1 MSAPC
6 PPNYPVEC
14 SKVPLH
20 HRQQETYCAQTKEQC
35 KTSHRANALSY
46 DSYRKKKKQVVAA
59 PNCTD
64 DFPIDCATVSGSNK
78 TQQSYCTQTVE
89 QCQQAHQTNALLH
102 NTPYRKKKRQPIQEE
117 ARDNN
122 EQFNDGLNEEDNEHE
137 EEAQNNEEDYG
148 GLNEEDNE
156 QEEKAQNNEEDYGEV
171 DDGLNE
177 EDNEQEEEAQNN
189 KEDYGEV
196 DDGLDNEQEEEAQNI
211 KEDYGEV
218 DDGLDNEQE
227 EEAQNNKEDY
237 GEVDDGLNEEDNE
250 QEEEAQNNKED
261 YGEVDDGLDN
271 EQEEEA
277 QNNEED
283 YGEVD
288 DGLNEFNEDDEQEEE
303 AQNNEGDYG
312 EVDDGLNEF
321 NEDDEEEAQNNEE
334 DYEEDNEQG
343 EQTQHNEAEDDEE
356 ENNSTDK
363 GWWSSST
370 VYHGDTPFAHYGEDL
385 PPSWKALAIA
395 SDLGLYQRYMKA
407 AFTGQASFDEY
418 STGFSPKAHDWSLDI
433 ENMMGA
439 VDRCSTIFDYDSANM
454 RPFGGKKPTVTQAI
468 VNRLAEFCAVTDA
481 RGFLAW
487 HSVGSGKTISSALI
501 LDAFYEKKND
511 VFFVTSTE
519 NLANVSEM
527 LSDLPLVSS
536 KVAFRD
542 LTDPN
547 TAERFAKVSAKL
559 QTRVPPF
566 D

>member
-1 MSAPC
+1 M
-6 PPNYPVEC
+6 
-14 SKVPLH
+14 
-20 HRQQETYCAQTKEQC
+20 
-35 KTSHRANALSY
+35 
-46 DSYRKKKKQVVAA
+46 
-59 PNCTD
+59 
-64 DFPIDCATVSGSNK
+64 
-78 TQQSYCTQTVE
+78 
-89 QCQQAHQTNALLH
+89 
-102 NTPYRKKKRQPIQEE
+102 EE
-117 ARDNN
+117 A
-122 EQFNDGLNEEDNEHE
+122 
-137 EEAQNNEEDYG
+137 
-148 GLNEEDNE
+148 
-156 QEEKAQNNEEDYGEV
+156 
-171 DDGLNE
+171 
-177 EDNEQEEEAQNN
+177 
-189 KEDYGEV
+189 
-196 DDGLDNEQEEEAQNI
+196 
-211 KEDYGEV
+211 

-407 AFTGQASFDEY
+407 ALTGQASFDEH

-468 VNRLAEFCAVTDA
+468 VNRLAEFLPTASLRGTPLGPA
-481 RGFLAW
+481 RPYPLLSSW
-487 HSVGSGKTISSALI
+487 THITKRRKTSS
-501 LDAFYEKKND
+501 
-511 VFFVTSTE
+511 
-519 NLANVSEM
+519 
-527 LSDLPLVSS
+527 SS
-536 KVAFRD
+536 PAPKTWRMS
-542 LTDPN
+542 LKCSRICPW
-547 TAERFAKVSAKL
+547 S
-559 QTRVPPF
+559 PPKQPF
-566 D
+566 ET